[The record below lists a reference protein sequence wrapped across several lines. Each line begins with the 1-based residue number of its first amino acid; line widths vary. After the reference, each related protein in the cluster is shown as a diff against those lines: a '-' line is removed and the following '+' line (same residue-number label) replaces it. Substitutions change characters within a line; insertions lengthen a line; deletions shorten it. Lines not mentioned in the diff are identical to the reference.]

1 MDYELQE
8 PKKEQKIDL
17 ITGEDAKAINPFSKG
32 NFKDK
37 LIEKTVRRTVNQVFR
52 KEPTLV
58 KFSSKGNYLITKLQ
72 KDEVRI
78 YSVKDK
84 SLKYEYFADRK
95 STRLNSS

>member
-1 MDYELQE
+1 M
-8 PKKEQKIDL
+8 
-17 ITGEDAKAINPFSKG
+17 AINPYSKG

-37 LIEKTVRRTVNQVFR
+37 LKEKTVHRTVNQVFR

-58 KFSSKGNYLITKLQ
+58 KFSSKKNYLITKLQ

-84 SLKYEYFADRK
+84 SLKYEYFAMHQQERINDFITDPEEKYLICLGADRK
-95 STRLNSS
+95 SVV